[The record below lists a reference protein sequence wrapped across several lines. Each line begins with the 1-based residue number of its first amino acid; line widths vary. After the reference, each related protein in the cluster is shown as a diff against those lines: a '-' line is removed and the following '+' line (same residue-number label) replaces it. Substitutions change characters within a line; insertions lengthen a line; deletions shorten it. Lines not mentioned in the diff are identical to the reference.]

1 MGDLNVAHTQLDIAN
16 PNGNKHRA
24 GFTEQERESFDKL
37 LKDGWV
43 DTFRQKHPQTKA
55 FSFFTSRVAGMKEK
69 NVGWRLDYVLACERA
84 AKAVTE
90 SKILKS
96 VDGSDHVPVEIT
108 LDLGRLD

>member
-1 MGDLNVAHTQLDIAN
+1 MAHRELDLAN
-16 PNGNKHRA
+16 PQANKKRA
-24 GFTEQERESFDKL
+24 GFTEQERESFGEL

-43 DTFRQKHPQTKA
+43 DTFRQKHPQSKA
-55 FSFFTSRVAGMKEK
+55 FSFFTSRVPGTKEK

-84 AKAVTE
+84 AKAVVD

-108 LDLGRLD
+108 LDLKKLD